1 MSYCRYTTADE
12 SARGTCDGMER
23 WGVNLAD
30 DKSTQI
36 NERIGWLVQ
45 RLAQALI
52 CTDPSD
58 VSTEVHR
65 LITILR

>member
-36 NERIGWLVQ
+36 K
-45 RLAQALI
+45 
-52 CTDPSD
+52 
-58 VSTEVHR
+58 
-65 LITILR
+65 